1 MTVSRES
8 NPMNILIAEDDPVS
22 LMALRRVLEK
32 SGYAV
37 TATADGAEALR
48 AWRAGAFP
56 IVITDWMM
64 PQVDGLEVCRE
75 IRRAGRRPYTCVMM
89 LTAKQTREDRAMALG
104 EGVDV
109 FLTKPLVAADL
120 VARLQVAERILT
132 MERAAPQEARQRP

>member
-1 MTVSRES
+1 
-8 NPMNILIAEDDPVS
+8 MNILIAEDDPVS
-22 LMALRRVLEK
+22 LLALRRVLEK

-37 TATADGAEALR
+37 TATTDGAEALR
-48 AWRAGAFP
+48 AWRAGLFP

-75 IRRAGRRPYTCVMM
+75 IRRAARQPYTCVMM

-120 VARLQVAERILT
+120 VARLQVAERILA
-132 MERAAPQEARQRP
+132 MERAQ